1 MQRKLA
7 LSLAVALASPLGCVS
22 AGDYE
27 ALQRDLAE
35 QKAGYTESL
44 ERETSRRKQLETQLA
59 AEKQKAQELE
69 GRIAAL
75 EKTLNETVAQRDRI
89 TGEADG
95 LRSELANV
103 VKDKSRLKSSV
114 DEMKLALEE
123 LKQRK
128 AQADQR
134 IAEFRGLLERFKGL
148 IDAGKLRVKIVEG
161 RMVVELATDV
171 LFASGS
177 AKLSK
182 DGQAAIR
189 EVAEVLKDIEGR
201 AFQVE
206 GHTDNVPIKT
216 AQYPSNWELA
226 AARSLTVVKE
236 MIDAGMPSARV
247 SAAAFGEH
255 KPAAANDTKE
265 GKASNRRIEIVVV
278 PDLSGLPGFEELKQV
293 AEN

>member
-7 LSLAVALASPLGCVS
+7 LSLALALGSPLGCVS

-27 ALQRDLAE
+27 ALQKDLADTKSALTSSLEQE
-35 QKAGYTESL
+35 QKRRTDL
-44 ERETSRRKQLETQLA
+44 EKALE
-59 AEKQKAQELE
+59 AEKKRAAELE
-69 GRIAAL
+69 GRIASL
-75 EKTLNETVAQRDRI
+75 EKTLAATTAERDRLN
-89 TGEADG
+89 GEADG

-114 DEMKLALEE
+114 DEMKTALEE
-123 LKQRK
+123 LKERK

-134 IAEFRGLLERFKGL
+134 IAEFKGLLERFKGL
-148 IDAGKLRVKIVEG
+148 IDAGKLRVKIVDG

-171 LFASGS
+171 LFGSGS

-189 EVAEVLKDIEGR
+189 EVATVLKDIEGR

-206 GHTDNVPIKT
+206 GHTDNVPIST

-226 AARSLTVVKE
+226 SARSLTVVKE
-236 MIDAGMPSARV
+236 MIDAGMPAERV
-247 SAAAFGEH
+247 SAAAFGEN
-255 KPAAANDTKE
+255 KPAAPNDTKE
-265 GKASNRRIEIVVV
+265 GKAANRRIEIVVV
-278 PDLSGLPGFEELKQV
+278 PDLSGLPGFEELKKV

>member
-7 LSLAVALASPLGCVS
+7 LSLVLVLASPLGCVS

-27 ALQRDLAE
+27 ALQKDLAA
-35 QKAGYTESL
+35 QKEGYTASL
-44 ERETSRRKQLETQLA
+44 EKETARRKKAEQQLA
-59 AEKQKAQELE
+59 AEKKRATDLE
-69 GRIAAL
+69 GKIAAL
-75 EKTLNETVAQRDRI
+75 EKSLADATAERDRLN
-89 TGEADG
+89 GEADG
-95 LRSELANV
+95 LRNELATV

-114 DEMKLALEE
+114 DEMKTALEE

-128 AQADQR
+128 AQADAR
-134 IAEFRGLLERFKGL
+134 IAEFKELLARFKGL
-148 IDAGKLRVKIVEG
+148 IDAGKLRVKIVDG

-171 LFASGS
+171 LFGSGS

-182 DGQAAIR
+182 DGQAAIQ
-189 EVAEVLKDIEGR
+189 EVATVLKDIEGR

-236 MIDAGMPSARV
+236 MIDAGMPAERV
-247 SAAAFGEH
+247 SAASFGEN
-255 KPAAANDTKE
+255 KPAAPNETKD
-265 GKASNRRIEIVVV
+265 GKAANRRIEIVVV
-278 PDLSGLPGFEELKQV
+278 PDLSGLPGFEELKKV

>member
-7 LSLAVALASPLGCVS
+7 LSLAVALAAPLGCVS

-44 ERETSRRKQLETQLA
+44 ERETSRRKQVEQELE
-59 AEKQKAQELE
+59 AEKKRAKELE
-69 GRIAAL
+69 GRIASL
-75 EKTLNETVAQRDRI
+75 EATLASTVAERDRLG
-89 TGEADG
+89 GEADG
-95 LRSELANV
+95 LRAELANV
-103 VKDKSRLKSSV
+103 VKDKSQLKSSI
-114 DEMKLALEE
+114 DEMKVALEE

-134 IAEFRGLLERFKGL
+134 IAEFKSLIERFQSL
-148 IDAGKLRVKIVEG
+148 IDAGKLRVKIVDG

-189 EVAEVLKDIEGR
+189 EVAAVLKDIEGR

-206 GHTDNVPIKT
+206 GHTDNVPINT

-236 MIDAGMPSARV
+236 MIDAGMPATRV
-247 SAAAFGEH
+247 SAAAFGEN
-255 KPAAANDTKE
+255 KPAASNDTKE
-265 GKASNRRIEIVVV
+265 GKAANRRIEIVVV
-278 PDLSGLPGFEELKQV
+278 PDLSGLPGFEELKKV